1 MTDLRIAIGPSMM
14 LAVALGA
21 AHFAAGGLLWLVP
34 IPGPGKAVFTLAIA
48 GSLVYFMARD
58 ALLHAPQS
66 IVALELRDSGSVSL
80 QTRRGEWIEGD
91 VLGSSY
97 VSPFL
102 TVINFRP
109 LGQRG
114 ARHVILLSDNLDP
127 RDSRRLRMWLRWKW
141 GEGGGPAAAGE
152 KN

>member
-1 MTDLRIAIGPSMM
+1 MTDLRITIGPSML
-14 LAVALGA
+14 LAGALGA
-21 AHFAAGGLLWLVP
+21 AHMAAGWLLWLVP
-34 IPGPGKAVFTLAIA
+34 IPGLGKAVFTLAIA
-48 GSLVYFMARD
+48 ASLVYFMARD

-66 IVALELRDSGSVSL
+66 IVALELRDSGGVFL
-80 QTRRGEWIEGD
+80 QTRHGEWIEGE
-91 VLGSSY
+91 VLGSTY

-109 LGQRG
+109 QGRRG

-141 GEGGGPAAAGE
+141 SDRGRPAAAVE